1 MIGLGDQAAGQ
12 GFEPQLPVP
21 ETGVLPLD
29 DPATGRRDCSRAPA
43 RPSDLE
49 PVDLHESIDETLR
62 LLRRDERCSAA
73 IDIRC
78 DFAPPGPTVRA
89 DPNQLRQV
97 FWNVFL
103 NAVQAMKG
111 AGTLSVATRQ
121 ADGAVQ
127 IAVDDT
133 GPGVPR
139 EDVVRLFEP
148 FQTRRPGGI
157 GLGLATV
164 RRIVEDHGGRVSL
177 SSEPGAG
184 TRVLIALPHAG

>member
-1 MIGLGDQAAGQ
+1 
-12 GFEPQLPVP
+12 
-21 ETGVLPLD
+21 
-29 DPATGRRDCSRAPA
+29 
-43 RPSDLE
+43 
-49 PVDLHESIDETLR
+49 
-62 LLRRDERCSAA
+62 
-73 IDIRC
+73 
-78 DFAPPGPTVRA
+78 VRA